1 MTPPRNVRSMDNWAA
16 AWTDRLWP
24 VAGIDAI
31 RLNGR

>member
-1 MTPPRNVRSMDNWAA
+1 MENWAA